1 MGTTQLEALVAGA
14 LAVAISVVV
23 GTLVARADECL
34 PAKPGNQRG
43 QYYSWRV
50 IDGRACWYAG
60 RPGRS
65 KSQLHW
71 AIRTRHPVSDA
82 PDVNPVEVVRESA
95 VSQRSD
101 LDGTFLYQWCD
112 IMSDLATP
120 WWRDRSEVKTWT
132 GVLSGGQ

>member
-1 MGTTQLEALVAGA
+1 MVVPRLEALVAGA
-14 LAVAISVVV
+14 LILAIGAVI

-50 IDGRACWYAG
+50 IDGRACWYVG

-71 AIRTRHPVSDA
+71 TVRNGYPIEP
-82 PDVNPVEVVRESA
+82 PDVNPVEIVRESA
-95 VSQRSD
+95 VSQSSG
-101 LDGTFLYQWCD
+101 LDGTFLYRWCD

-120 WWRDRSEVKTWT
+120 WWRDRAEVRTWT
-132 GVLSGGQ
+132 GVLSGGR

>member
-1 MGTTQLEALVAGA
+1 MGTTELEALVAGA
-14 LAVAISVVV
+14 LALAISVVV

-34 PAKPGNQRG
+34 PAKPSHQRG

-71 AIRTRHPVSDA
+71 AARTMTTTEPPS
-82 PDVNPVEVVRESA
+82 VNPVEVVRESA

-120 WWRDRSEVKTWT
+120 WWRDRTEVRTWT
-132 GVLSGGQ
+132 GVLSGGR